1 MIAIVI
7 VFTISMEIS
16 IVIVIVI
23 AMLIGMINLRILNEF
38 TPSIKIALREI
49 SNVTC
54 NEIMSIIKN
63 CDLFTNV
70 VEWNVQHKDFG
81 RKRSSHKESIG
92 NVKNEEEL
100 EKSRFLSASEEDD
113 Q

>member
-1 MIAIVI
+1 M
-7 VFTISMEIS
+7 
-16 IVIVIVI
+16 
-23 AMLIGMINLRILNEF
+23 
-38 TPSIKIALREI
+38 
-49 SNVTC
+49 
-54 NEIMSIIKN
+54 
-63 CDLFTNV
+63 

-100 EKSRFLSASEEDD
+100 EKARVSSASEEDD